1 MTEGRVMR
9 TLRLSLV
16 GTVIVVLLGGLS
28 GSALAQ
34 DDSWPKV
41 EKYVVFGDD
50 DPDRQYVHIYMPE
63 PRQQPR
69 PALIFF
75 HGGALEVGI
84 TPDDATPFGDLAAG
98 GGLGEPYVT
107 FLAGYRLLDQ
117 ATGEVRWPAQLHDA
131 QRVVRWV
138 RAHADEYN
146 VDPDR
151 VCAVGDSSGGHLAA
165 MLGVLDTVD
174 DSDPELAGISSRVQC
189 VITTA
194 GNVDLTIP
202 EPGWL
207 RDDWYEAIPV
217 AELEADPN
225 IALQASP
232 FFHVDEDTVPM
243 LVLHGNRDDV
253 VPIESSRNLADALGA
268 AGIEYVYAELPTG
281 HGVSGI
287 LSKQAT
293 WELAG
298 AFLRY
303 QVHPEQ

>member
-1 MTEGRVMR
+1 MRMLRVP
-9 TLRLSLV
+9 LV
-16 GTVIVVLLGGLS
+16 GTVILVLLANLGG
-28 GSALAQ
+28 AVLAQ
-34 DDSWPKV
+34 DDTWPKIQ
-41 EKYVVFGDD
+41 EYVAYGE
-50 DPDRQYVHIYMPE
+50 DPLRQFVHVYEPE
-63 PRQQPR
+63 PREEPR
-69 PALIFF
+69 PALLFF

-84 TPDDATPFGDLAAG
+84 TPDDARPFGDLAAG
-98 GGLGEPYVT
+98 GAFGGPYVT

-202 EPGWL
+202 EPEWL
-207 RDDWYEAIPV
+207 QDAWYEAIPV
-217 AELEADPN
+217 AEIEADPT
-225 IALQASP
+225 IAQEASP
-232 FFHVDEDTVPM
+232 IFHVDEDTVPM
-243 LVLHGNRDDV
+243 LVLHGNQDSV
-253 VPIESSRNLADALGA
+253 VSIEASRNLADALGA

-281 HGVSGI
+281 HGEHQI
-287 LSKQAT
+287 LQEQGT
-293 WELAG
+293 WELVE
-298 AFLRY
+298 AFLNY
-303 QVHPEQ
+303 QLHPER